1 MDVSIRLRQE
11 HDFYYKS
18 FLAVFALK
26 STRFGQP
33 FISTRSRK
41 HLKMIWGESY
51 SYRLKGLIW
60 RLKNIF
66 KKNFFETKKIL

>member
-26 STRFGQP
+26 SARWPASPSSQPGQEN
-33 FISTRSRK
+33 ISK
-41 HLKMIWGESY
+41 
-51 SYRLKGLIW
+51 
-60 RLKNIF
+60 
-66 KKNFFETKKIL
+66 

>member
-26 STRFGQP
+26 STRWPQP
-33 FISTRSRK
+33 FISTRPRK
-41 HLKMIWGESY
+41 HFKMILGEY
-51 SYRLKGLIW
+51 YFYRLKGLIW
-60 RLKNIF
+60 GLKNIF
-66 KKNFFETKKIL
+66 LKKVLRLKIL

>member
-26 STRFGQP
+26 STRWP
-33 FISTRSRK
+33 AL
-41 HLKMIWGESY
+41 HL
-51 SYRLKGLIW
+51 
-60 RLKNIF
+60 NQV
-66 KKNFFETKKIL
+66 KKTFENDLG